1 MKPLKTVLPFLAMC
15 VFATHAWAE
24 EPDTETG
31 ATDSYEL
38 QQKLKRMERRIQK
51 LEKQQGTT
59 TSRPSFFGK
68 PQQDDDKEVPDIYR
82 KLPRPT
88 GSSADSSFSTATG
101 LSRFFN
107 PAISVNGLFLGQYR
121 SIGNADTTN
130 ERSTGMKIQ
139 EMELQFTAN
148 VDTFLRA
155 NFRVTFEGD
164 EIDVEESFVDV
175 LLMNRLALRAGKF
188 YSAFGKH
195 NLLHTHQFP
204 FIDRPL
210 INDALFGE
218 EGLLEIGAGVSYLVP
233 VPWYSEAMFQFIEGA
248 NEEQFDGP
256 LNDDFVYLFHLKNLW
271 DLDEDT
277 TLELGGTAATGRNQ
291 TGATQGSGNG
301 RTYMAGGNMTV
312 KWNPAR
318 RARYNTLIW
327 QTEYLGSFKQTGIDT
342 ATGMANPD
350 DRLGGLYSMLQYQFM
365 ERWWVQGRYDYLGL
379 HQASQ
384 LNDQQ
389 RWTGLLAYVPSE
401 FTAIRLQ
408 YSYLD
413 EQISKEHQVLLQ
425 LNFSMGSHPAHMY

>member
-1 MKPLKTVLPFLAMC
+1 MNAFKSPWLCLTVCL
-15 VFATHAWAE
+15 FATNAWCQ
-24 EPDTETG
+24 ETQE
-31 ATDSYEL
+31 DIDPYEL
-38 QQKLKRMERRIQK
+38 QQKVKRLERRIQK
-51 LEKQQGTT
+51 LEKQQTT
-59 TSRPSFFGK
+59 PTPQPAPSGS
-68 PQQDDDKEVPDIYR
+68 PQAGDKETPEMYR

-107 PAISVNGLFLGQYR
+107 PAISVNGLFLGQFR
-121 SIGNADTTN
+121 SIGNDDTTN

-148 VDTFLRA
+148 VDTYLRA
-155 NFRVTFEGD
+155 NFRVTFEDD
-164 EIDVEESFVDV
+164 EIGIEESFVDV

-210 INDALFGE
+210 VNDELFGE
-218 EGLLEIGAGVSYLVP
+218 EGLLEIGVGLSYLVP

-248 NEEQFDGP
+248 NEEQFNGP
-256 LNDDFVYLFHLKNLW
+256 LNNDFAYLFHLKNLW

-277 TLELGGTAATGRNQ
+277 TLELGGTFATGRNE
-291 TGATQGSGNG
+291 TGSNQG
-301 RTYMAGGNMTV
+301 GGNSRTDLVGGNLTV

-327 QTEYLGSFKQTGIDT
+327 QTEYIGSFKQTGVDP
-342 ATGMANPD
+342 ATGAANPND
-350 DRLGGLYSMLQYQFM
+350 NLGGLYTMLQYQFM
-365 ERWWVQGRYDYLGL
+365 ERWWVQGRYDYLGF
-379 HQASQ
+379 HQAQ
-384 LNDQQ
+384 NLNHKQ
-389 RWTGLLAYVPSE
+389 RWSALLGYVPSE
-401 FTAIRLQ
+401 FSAVRLQ
-408 YSYLD
+408 YNYLD
-413 EQISKEHQVLLQ
+413 ERFSEEHQVMLQ